1 MQSNLNHTLEMVG
14 KEKGI
19 DREILIDALETA
31 MLTAARK
38 KFGLEKDLEVHFNEE
53 TGEIEIFEFKTVVK
67 KIEDPETEIKMD
79 EALQLDPE
87 AQNGDSLG
95 IRMDTSELG
104 RIAAQTAKQVLIQK
118 VREADYALVYE
129 EYKDRR
135 GELVTGIVRR
145 FERGNNIV
153 DLGRAEAVLPMREQ
167 VPRESYRA
175 GDRIQAYVLDVLEE
189 AKGGPQIILSR
200 TSPGLLI
207 KLFEM
212 EVPEID
218 EGIVTIEAAAREPG
232 ARSKIAV
239 SSRDSDVD
247 PVGACVGMKGSRVQ
261 AVVQELRGEKIDIVP
276 FSPDPATFVC
286 NALAPVEVS
295 RVIINEDTHGME
307 IIVPDDQLSLGIGRK
322 GQNVRL
328 ASQLSGWRLDI
339 NSESR
344 VAEMWKNAITS
355 LGKIDG
361 VGDIM
366 IDTLYKYGFRSARDI
381 MLADIEQLID
391 VPGIGDKGAEKMQR
405 SAAIVVADEEK
416 ELRVAAEVR
425 KAEAESSEIGMEG
438 EQERFTE
445 IRGIGDK
452 TVEQLGNG
460 GYYTIM
466 QVHEEENIVKL
477 GEVTGIGIKK
487 ARQVKQAIATYL
499 EEMARAAILPDVE
512 ETADETAEGETE
524 ETEAAADETS
534 EGETEEETEEAEA
547 VASEDE
553 AAASPTEATESSAEA
568 EEQQLQESPVPVK
581 ESSKEEGAD

>member
-1 MQSNLNHTLEMVG
+1 MQPNLTHTLEMVG

-19 DREILIDALETA
+19 DKEILIEALETA

-38 KFGLEKDLEVHFNEE
+38 KYGADKDLEVHFNEE
-53 TGEIEIFEFKTVVK
+53 LGEIEIFEFKNVVDK
-67 KIEDPETEIKMD
+67 VADPEKEISLH
-79 EALQLDPE
+79 EARQLDPE
-87 AQNGDSLG
+87 AQINDSLG
-95 IRMDTSELG
+95 IKLDTSELG

-118 VREADYALVYE
+118 VREADHAIVYD
-129 EYKDRR
+129 EYKDRK

-145 FERGNNIV
+145 FERGNIIV

-175 GDRIQAYVLDVLEE
+175 GDRIQAYVLDVQPE
-189 AKGGPQIILSR
+189 AKGPQIVLSR
-200 TSPGLLI
+200 TSPGLLV

-218 EGIVTIEAAAREPG
+218 EGIVTIEAASREPG

-276 FSPDPATFVC
+276 YSPDPATFVC
-286 NALAPVEVS
+286 NALAPAEVS

-328 ASQLSGWRLDI
+328 ASQLSGWKLDI

-344 VAEMWKNAITS
+344 VAEMWKNAINS

-366 IDTLYKYGFRSARDI
+366 IDTLYKYGFRSARDV
-381 MLADIEQLID
+381 MMADLDILCE
-391 VPGIGDKGAEKMQR
+391 VPGIGRKLAEKMQR
-405 SAAIVVADEEK
+405 SAARVVADEEE
-416 ELRVAAEVR
+416 ELRAGAEAR
-425 KAEAESSEIGMEG
+425 RAEAEGG
-438 EQERFTE
+438 ELGLAGEKQRFME
-445 IRGIGDK
+445 IRGIGEK
-452 TVEQLGNG
+452 TIDQLAEG
-460 GYYTIM
+460 GYYTIL
-466 QVHEEENIVKL
+466 QVFEENNVVKL

-487 ARQVKQAIATYL
+487 ARQIKQAITMYL
-499 EEMARAAILPDVE
+499 EEQARSAILPDVE
-512 ETADETAEGETE
+512 EVDEGEPAAEPGALEAATEAVPMTE
-524 ETEAAADETS
+524 EDAAPATEA
-534 EGETEEETEEAEA
+534 
-547 VASEDE
+547 
-553 AAASPTEATESSAEA
+553 SPEA
-568 EEQQLQESPVPVK
+568 EEHPA
-581 ESSKEEGAD
+581 EEEAPAEEEVAEEEKDSGTEPTEEV